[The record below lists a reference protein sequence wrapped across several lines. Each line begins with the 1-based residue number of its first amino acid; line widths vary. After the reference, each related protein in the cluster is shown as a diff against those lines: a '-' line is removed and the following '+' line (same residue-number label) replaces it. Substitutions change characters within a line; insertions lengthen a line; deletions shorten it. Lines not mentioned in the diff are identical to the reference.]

1 MRVLHVN
8 DYRSSGGC
16 EVVVEMTMSLLQ
28 SRGVEVDLFT
38 ADDVEGHRP
47 APLGYID
54 SSVCKKALA
63 ERLAAYQPD
72 VIHLHNF
79 YHVLSPGILAVL
91 ESYCK
96 QHSVHTVMTAHDH
109 HLLCPNSGMC
119 HYHRGRMQPADA
131 SRLASLAYL
140 LTRRWDDRS
149 IAHSLLKVLQHVWNY
164 RIHKRRR
171 VIDCVL
177 CPSRYLKSM
186 LDGLGMPTRLLPLPA
201 PRPGSSP
208 SKPDGPLR
216 MVFSGRV
223 EPEKGLA
230 EFLESLPESFAGT
243 LTIVGE
249 GIELDRCRDICTR
262 RRIQQRVEFVGLRP
276 HDETM
281 SIIGASHLLV
291 LGSLCAENYPLS
303 MLEAL
308 SLGTNVLVSNFG
320 GTKEIVETSGV
331 GFMFEPFNPES
342 VDSSLDDVTASFER
356 GELNKFDVSAFLS
369 ERSEEGYVQGLLG
382 VYRGATASTPKQL
395 EAAV

>member
-8 DYRSSGGC
+8 DYRASGGC

-28 SRGVEVDLFT
+28 SRGIEVDLLT
-38 ADDVEGHRP
+38 GDEIKGHRRT
-47 APLGYID
+47 PLSYIE
-54 SSVCKKALA
+54 SSVCKRALA

-72 VIHLHNF
+72 AIHLHNF
-79 YHVLSPGILAVL
+79 YHTLSPGILAVL

-96 QHSVHTVMTAHDH
+96 QHSARTVMTAHDH

-119 HYHRGRMQPADA
+119 HYQRGRMQPADA
-131 SRLASLAYL
+131 SRLASVAYL
-140 LTRRWDDRS
+140 LTHRWDDRS

-164 RIHKRRR
+164 RLHKRRR

-177 CPSRYLKSM
+177 CPSRYLKRM
-186 LDGLGMPTRLLPLPA
+186 LDGLGMPTQLLPFPA
-201 PRPGSSP
+201 PRSTSVP

-249 GIELDRCRDICTR
+249 GTELDRCRDICTR
-262 RRIQQRVEFVGLRP
+262 RGIQQRVEFVGLRP

-291 LGSLCAENYPLS
+291 LGSLCAENYPMS
-303 MLEAL
+303 VLEAL
-308 SLGTNVLVSNFG
+308 SLGTNILVSNFG
-320 GTKEIVETSGV
+320 GTKEIVQASGV
-331 GFMFEPFNPES
+331 GFMFDPLDPES
-342 VDSSLDDVTASFER
+342 VETSFNDVTASFER
-356 GELNKFDVSAFLS
+356 GELNQFDVSAFLAQ
-369 ERSEEGYVQGLLG
+369 RSEANYVAGLLSA
-382 VYRGATASTPKQL
+382 YRGERASTQEKLGP
-395 EAAV
+395 AA